1 MKALVTFFSQTG
13 NTEKV
18 ARAIHEGIEA
28 AEKDFA
34 KISEVTD
41 TSGYDLIFCGFPVH
55 AHRVPHSMEDFLDKL
70 PEGTKVALFATHGS
84 LRGGIMAVQ
93 AFHHGITIGHGLN
106 ILGTFG
112 CRGKVRQSVL
122 DKLEEKA
129 ENWAWVM
136 EARSAAGHPDG
147 SDLADAAGFARTMI
161 TKARSLILKE

>member
-18 ARAIHEGIEA
+18 ARAVYEGIET
-28 AEKDFA
+28 AEKDLVP
-34 KISEVTD
+34 IPEVGEI
-41 TSGYDLIFCGFPVH
+41 SGYDLIFCGFPVH
-55 AHRVPHSMEDFLDKL
+55 AHSVPAEVENFLKNL

-84 LRGGIMAVQ
+84 LRGGVLAVQ
-93 AFHHGITIGHGLN
+93 AFHHGITIGRKLN

-122 DKLEEKA
+122 DVLEKKLE
-129 ENWAWVM
+129 NQAWVM

-147 SDLADAAGFARTMI
+147 ADLADAVEFARIMI
-161 TKARSLILKE
+161 TKARSMLLKE